1 MFGWR
6 WRRPQRAGG
15 AKLEDV
21 AVERNSRFLVVAP
34 HSDDEVLGAGG
45 LIYRAVK
52 LGCPVHVVMLTNG
65 DGYNRAAL
73 RSQSRRLRMTPTQ
86 AVAFAYARQQ
96 ETLAALARLGLQSS
110 DVTFLGYPDRGL
122 AAMWERHWHVDNPFR
137 SRFIGVTRSP
147 YYNSR
152 TLNAP
157 FSGVSLVED
166 LEGVMAEFR
175 PTHLIVPHPNDFHGD
190 HWAGCCFALF
200 ALERL
205 RLAGLFS
212 ADVPVVLQYL
222 VHQGPWPRPK
232 GFRPSAG
239 LHPPPTY
246 AGLRFPWVT
255 LPLAKDAIAHKHDAL
270 LSYESQMVF
279 MRGYLLSFVRSNELF
294 GLAETVRPPL
304 LPRGGFADREP
315 GEGSWSDGEVLYPTR
330 DSLAKRVGRSADVK
344 ALRIGRDDER
354 LYLQMELRHRAVDD
368 YVYGVTLF
376 DVPFQAEGRRR
387 LHIGMRVPD
396 RLQISGEG
404 GWELSEG
411 IVGRTGRR
419 AFEVALP
426 LSALDGCGRL
436 FLGAETR
443 YRGLVI
449 DRLALQL
456 LDLESSD

>member
-6 WRRPQRAGG
+6 WRRPGGPGRAT
-15 AKLEDV
+15 LDDV
-21 AVERNSRFLVVAP
+21 AVERNSRFLIVAP

-73 RSQSRRLRMTPTQ
+73 RSQSRRLRTTPAQ

-96 ETLAALARLGLQSS
+96 ETLAALARLGLSES
-110 DVTFLGYPDRGL
+110 AVTFLGYPDRGL
-122 AAMWERHWHVDNPFR
+122 AAMWERHWRPDNPYR
-137 SRFIGVTRSP
+137 SRFTGATKSP
-147 YYNSR
+147 YHNSR
-152 TLNAP
+152 TPNAP
-157 FSGVSLVED
+157 FTGVSLVDD
-166 LEGVMAEFR
+166 LEGVLAQFQ
-175 PTHLIVPHPNDFHGD
+175 PTHVVVPHPNDFHGD
-190 HWAGCCFALF
+190 HWAGCCFTLF

-205 RLAGLFS
+205 RAGGLLAPGG
-212 ADVPVVLQYL
+212 PVVLQYL

-232 GFRPSAG
+232 GFRPAAG

-246 AGLRFPWVT
+246 AELRFPWVT
-255 LPLAKDAIAHKHDAL
+255 LPLAKDAVAHKHDAL
-270 LSYESQMVF
+270 QSYQSQMVF

-294 GLAETVRPPL
+294 GLARTLTPPA

-315 GEGSWSDGEVLYPTR
+315 GEGGWGDGEVLYPMR

-344 ALRIGRDDER
+344 ALRVGRDEER

-376 DVPFQAEGRRR
+376 GVPSRAEERRR
-387 LHIGMRVPD
+387 LHIRMRVPD

-404 GWELSEG
+404 GWESSEG

-419 AFEVALP
+419 AFEVAVP
-426 LSALDGCGRL
+426 LSALDGCGRI

-456 LDLESSD
+456 LDLHEAR